1 MEPTTTIIT
10 VEGTDLTISLT
21 TYKDEGDNSV
31 TAILKADG
39 DFMDEEYSDGTGYD
53 ERKLAETVL
62 GWILDSQ
69 G

>member
-1 MEPTTTIIT
+1 MEPITTIIT
-10 VEGTDLTISLT
+10 IEGTDLTISLT
-21 TYKDEGDNSV
+21 TYKDKGDNSV

-53 ERKLAETVL
+53 ECKLAETVL